1 MTSIHDLNSGG
12 ITIISN
18 DITTYERSKID
29 SFSSTQ
35 GLNQLIPQPTDL
47 LPDRFFLQI

>member
-18 DITTYERSKID
+18 DITYERSKID